1 MDRNEE
7 VCGAR
12 KLSEAEEMIMSV
24 VWSTRE
30 AVNLEQ
36 IRERAN
42 ARFEKEW
49 RPQTVSTFL
58 YRLRQKGFLDACRK
72 GRHVYYAPK
81 ISVQE
86 YRAKAVET
94 ILKRLYFGDIGALKV
109 ELEK

>member
-7 VCGAR
+7 NCGVK
-12 KLSEAEEMIMSV
+12 KLPEAEEIIMSV
-24 VWSTRE
+24 VWSAQE
-30 AVNLEQ
+30 DLNLEQ
-36 IRERAN
+36 ISERAN
-42 ARFEKEW
+42 AGFEKAW
-49 RPQTVSTFL
+49 RPQTMSTFL
-58 YRLRQKGFLDACRK
+58 CRLRQKGFLDACRR